1 MKHLGLLLG
10 AFSMVIISLMVNG
23 LVCSLLWGQA
33 VIPMVDTFGY
43 TLPAIPFIYWTLLFG
58 ILYTVRLAPSK
69 NNEKFGLTEAFGKL
83 FVTWIMKLSFAYII
97 VLVVWLCI

>member
-1 MKHLGLLLG
+1 MKHLGVLLG
-10 AFSMVIISLMVNG
+10 AFSMIIISLMVNG

-43 TLPAIPFIYWTLLFG
+43 TLPTIPFIYWTLLFG

-69 NNEKFGLTEAFGKL
+69 NKETLELTEAFGKL
-83 FVTWIMKLSFAYII
+83 FVTWILKLSFAYII